1 MGTLTIADRFLH
13 FAAIANANLNALKSI
28 WLDLLTQIFTKD
40 PMSQLIAQT
49 ERFLF
54 SARELSPKLLEH
66 IQVGRTGY
74 WQHQFDRLEDSE
86 QTVHWN
92 LAISNG
98 QIFYSGN
105 RIWSPHSLFRVV
117 WRYVANSRTEQIKP
131 EFNLLKQRAIDEKLT
146 AAQVLRMMEQSN
158 IVNNVQLLEAL
169 ETKILN
175 DLDIYLLMGS
185 GAAKFTHADNIVTDL
200 PIIGFSPD
208 RLLEQAKKRQS
219 LWFRL
224 KPQVPSMNL
233 CPVLDLDA
241 LQTANLNEI
250 QQQRIEMLVKSD
262 RTLHEIADG
271 MAKDPLEVAVMF
283 AKLVK
288 MELVALKPPQKAAPS
303 TIMVIDDSPLLL
315 AQFQNWVS
323 ALGYPVVVCQDATV
337 ALNTISRVMP
347 SAIFIDINMPIFSGF
362 ELVKQIRLQPELATI
377 PLAILTGEQR
387 LSNKWRAQWIGCE
400 FLTKP
405 LTSAGISDFQVQ
417 LEDLLPRLLNKTVT
431 TVEDYS
437 NN

>member
-1 MGTLTIADRFLH
+1 MTKSVLTDF
-13 FAAIANANLNALKSI
+13 NKN
-28 WLDLLTQIFTKD
+28 T
-40 PMSQLIAQT
+40 MSQSITQT

-66 IQVGRTGY
+66 IQAGRTGY
-74 WQHQFDRLEDSE
+74 WQHQFDRLEDAA
-86 QTVHWN
+86 QTIHWN

-98 QIFYSGN
+98 QIIYSGN
-105 RIWSPHSLFRVV
+105 RIWSTHSLFRVV
-117 WRYVANSRTEQIKP
+117 WRYVAHSRTDRIKT

-146 AAQVLRMMEQSN
+146 VAQVLRMMKQSN
-158 IVNNVQLLEAL
+158 IVNDVQFLSAL
-169 ETKILN
+169 ESKILN

-185 GAAKFTHADNIVTDL
+185 GAAKFTRADNISTDL
-200 PIIGFSPD
+200 PMTGFSAD

-233 CPVLDLDA
+233 CPILDLNA
-241 LQTANLNEI
+241 LKAANFNEL

-271 MAKDPLEVAVMF
+271 MAKDSLEVAVMF

-288 MELVALKPPQKAAPS
+288 MELVQLKPPNKTDPS

-315 AQFQNWVS
+315 AQFKNWVS
-323 ALGYPVVVCQDATV
+323 ALGYPVVICQDATT
-337 ALNTISRVMP
+337 ALNSIIRVMP
-347 SAIFIDINMPIFSGF
+347 AAIFIDINMPIISGF
-362 ELVKQIRLQPELATI
+362 ELVKQIRQQPELAAI

-417 LEDLLPRLLNKTVT
+417 LEDLLPRLLNGTVAPID
-431 TVEDYS
+431 EYS